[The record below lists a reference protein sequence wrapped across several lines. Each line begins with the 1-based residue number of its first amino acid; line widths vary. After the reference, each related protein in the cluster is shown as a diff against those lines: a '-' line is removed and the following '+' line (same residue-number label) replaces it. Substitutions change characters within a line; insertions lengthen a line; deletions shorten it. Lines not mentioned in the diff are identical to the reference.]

1 MAYDGINLDYG
12 KIVEVTNLMT
22 NAHDQISPMIENLR
36 TRVNTLVDDGMVF
49 KQSSEVIRNTYNN
62 FDTSLKAAVKGIQ
75 DFSDMFTS
83 IKKNAEDFDQ
93 GISNSLNQAK

>member
-12 KIVEVTNLMT
+12 KIVDVTNVMK
-22 NAHDQISPMIENLR
+22 NAHDQIVPLVENLR
-36 TRVNTLVDDGMVF
+36 TRVNTLVEDGLVF

-62 FDTSLKAAVKGIQ
+62 FDTSLKAAVKGIE
-75 DFSDMFTS
+75 DFREMFNS